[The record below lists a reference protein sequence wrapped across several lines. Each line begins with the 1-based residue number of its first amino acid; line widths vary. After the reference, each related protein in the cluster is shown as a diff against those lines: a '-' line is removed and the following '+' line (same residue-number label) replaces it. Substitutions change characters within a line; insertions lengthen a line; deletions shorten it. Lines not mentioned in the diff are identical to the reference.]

1 MGNPLNIALVI
12 LSLLIFAAGGVL
24 LLQVVDGTP
33 PRAAIVVGER
43 TLGDDVSLGPV
54 KGRGVWAMK
63 VADARPGVHATR
75 ISIDGGE
82 PIVMKKPGEL
92 TFDTAVLQDG
102 PHTFVVE
109 VVDKSIRRNATTISG
124 TFVSD
129 NTAPVLAIAGSSLI
143 GKQGRTL
150 ALYVRTSEP
159 VDGFRGGVLKKE
171 RTFHPLDGG
180 AKRDGGRLFRALVGV
195 PHDAKVGR
203 VPLELRARD
212 LAGNVRRAFLALE
225 VEDGEFDRGGTIR
238 LTEAQTKA
246 RTETERIRAV
256 NLARDEAYAT
266 VIPQQL
272 WDAPFVMPVRG
283 RRTSTFGKYRTYSD
297 GKKKHHFGVD
307 IANRTGTPVFAAA
320 TGEVVLAEEQQ
331 IYGNVVIVHHGQGVA
346 TSYNH
351 LHSIDVT
358 VGDEIERG
366 RRVGTVGS
374 TGQSTGPHL
383 HWGMVVDGTAV
394 DAEQWVDRDY
404 AAPVTEEAWIPVAEI
419 ELKRKSS

>member
-1 MGNPLNIALVI
+1 MGNPLNLALVV

-24 LLQVVDGTP
+24 LLEVVDGTA

-54 KGRGVWAMK
+54 RGRGVWEMK

-75 ISIDGGE
+75 VAIDGGA
-82 PIVMKKPGEL
+82 PVLMKDPAKL

-109 VVDKSIRRNATTISG
+109 VVDRSLRRNATTISG

-129 NTAPVLAIAGSSLI
+129 NTPPALSIAGASLV
-143 GKQGRTL
+143 GRQGRTL
-150 ALYVRTSEP
+150 ALFVRTSEP
-159 VDGFRGGVLKKE
+159 VDGFRGGLLKKE

-180 AKRDGGRLFRALVGV
+180 AKQDGGRIFRALVGV
-195 PHDAKVGR
+195 PVDARIGR
-203 VPLELRARD
+203 TPLELRARD
-212 LAGNVRRAFLALE
+212 LAGNVRRAFLAIE
-225 VEDGEFDRGGTIR
+225 IDDGEFKRGGMIR
-238 LTEAQTKA
+238 LTEAQEKA
-246 RTETERIRAV
+246 RQQKERIRAV
-256 NLARDEAYAT
+256 NLARGEAYAT
-266 VIPQQL
+266 PIPQQL
-272 WDAPFVMPVRG
+272 WDAPFVKPVAG
-283 RRTSTFGKYRTYSD
+283 RRTSTFGKFRTYSD
-297 GKKKHHFGVD
+297 GKKKHHYGVD

-320 TGEVVLAEEQQ
+320 TGEVVLAEQQQ

-358 VGDEIERG
+358 VGEEVARG

-383 HWGMVVDGTAV
+383 HWGMVVDETAV
-394 DAEQWVDRDY
+394 DAEQWIGRDFSPPPT
-404 AAPVTEEAWIPVAEI
+404 ADAWIPVAEI